1 MTSKSPIGITPHGC
15 DGDGRAGAEAAG
27 DVGPSSTVV
36 GLDTHELD
44 VLRQVGVHWERVLGG
59 HQAWLR
65 ALPIDPGLHRF
76 PGSPVVGRGGR
87 LAAVD
92 FVASVDPGE
101 VVATPHAGGV
111 PSGLG
116 RATAAFRRS
125 CLARRWPAVRRAL
138 RRQPGIVIT
147 TVPHHLPIRTGH
159 SHMPMA

>member
-44 VLRQVGVHWERVLGG
+44 VLRQVGAHWERVPGG

-76 PGSPVVGRGGR
+76 PGSPVGRGGR
-87 LAAVD
+87 RAAVD

-101 VVATPHAGGV
+101 VVATLHAGGV

-147 TVPHHLPIRTGH
+147 TYRSAQS